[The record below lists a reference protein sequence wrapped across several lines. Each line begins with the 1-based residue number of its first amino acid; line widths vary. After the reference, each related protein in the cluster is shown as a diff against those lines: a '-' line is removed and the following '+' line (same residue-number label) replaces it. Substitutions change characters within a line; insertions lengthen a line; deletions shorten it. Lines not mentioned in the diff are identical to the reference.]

1 MATKPSIP
9 KGTRDFGPVEM
20 LRRKYIFSTIEK
32 VFQKYGYLPLET
44 PAMENLETL
53 TGKYGE
59 EGDRLIFKILQRGE
73 KLDEAIKVSVGR
85 TLTISE
91 WFQRMKEMQDR
102 LNRIADPM
110 HDSLEPIRRL
120 QKLFGPPAG
129 LAGPSPDGPSQ
140 TTSADQ
146 LSDLQRA
153 TEPPSFNSTF
163 RKEFEPLSADMALRY
178 DLTVP
183 FARYVVAHQNE
194 LAFPFKRYQIQP
206 VWRAD
211 RPQKGRY
218 REFYQCD
225 ADVIGSTSLLN
236 EVELIQM
243 IDEVFQLLGLKVRI
257 VLNSRKLLGG
267 LAKLFLAEDRFM
279 EFVTILDK
287 FDKVGTSILDE
298 YKEKGFSAE
307 TIQRIGEFLA
317 PTDVVSGTPE
327 LARLQRMFLDYNLD
341 AEFEAFQDFM
351 KFKRMVVE
359 TLGSNT
365 KNEVLID
372 YRLAR
377 GLDYYTGL
385 IVEVK
390 AAEGT
395 LQSSICGGGRYDD
408 LTGVFGLKG
417 MSGVGISFGAD
428 RIYDVLLETN
438 KFPAELGSS
447 TKLLFANFGE
457 KEAIHCL
464 KLLREVRE
472 AGIAAELYPDQAK
485 LPKQFTYAEK
495 KGIPYVAIVG
505 ETEMNEGVVTLKK
518 MGANEKGTM
527 MPIAEMIALLK
538 DQS

>member
-20 LRRKYIFSTIEK
+20 LRRKYIFGTIER

-44 PAMENLETL
+44 PAMENLDTL

-59 EGDRLIFKILQRGE
+59 EGDRLIFKILKRGAE
-73 KLDEAIKVSVGR
+73 LERAV
-85 TLTISE
+85 
-91 WFQRMKEMQDR
+91 QDGSK
-102 LNRIADPM
+102 
-110 HDSLEPIRRL
+110 SLAAE
-120 QKLFGPPAG
+120 
-129 LAGPSPDGPSQ
+129 
-140 TTSADQ
+140 
-146 LSDLQRA
+146 
-153 TEPPSFNSTF
+153 
-163 RKEFEPLSADMALRY
+163 ALRY

-183 FARYVVAHQNE
+183 FARYVVQNQNE

-236 EVELIQM
+236 EVELVCI
-243 IDEVFQLLGLKVRI
+243 IKEVFESLSLKVKVHVNNRKILLGLVQ
-257 VLNSRKLLGG
+257 
-267 LAKLFLAEDRFM
+267 LFDVTDRAV
-279 EFVTILDK
+279 EFITIMDK
-287 FDKVGTSILDE
+287 KDKIGVDGVVEELRAN
-298 YKEKGFSAE
+298 GFSLKVIE
-307 TIQRIGEFLA
+307 GLVTFYGRIIPMEDERGPENHKMLA
-317 PTDVVSGTPE
+317 G
-327 LARLQRMFLDYNLD
+327 M
-341 AEFEAFQDFM
+341 FEAAGIEIGLHGLKELGAVFNALANSA
-351 KFKRMVVE
+351 FKKAD
-359 TLGSNT
+359 NT
-365 KNEVLID
+365 VFHDLT
-372 YRLAR
+372 LAR
-377 GLDYYTGL
+377 GLDYYTGA
-385 IVEVK
+385 IFEVK

-457 KEAIHCL
+457 KEAMHCL
-464 KLLREVRE
+464 KLLRQVRE
-472 AGIAAELYPDQAK
+472 AGIAAELYPDQVK

-505 ETEMNEGVVTLKK
+505 ETEMNAGLVTLKK
-518 MGANEKGTM
+518 MGANEKGDAMTM
-527 MPIAEMIALLK
+527 DELIQRLK
-538 DQS
+538 